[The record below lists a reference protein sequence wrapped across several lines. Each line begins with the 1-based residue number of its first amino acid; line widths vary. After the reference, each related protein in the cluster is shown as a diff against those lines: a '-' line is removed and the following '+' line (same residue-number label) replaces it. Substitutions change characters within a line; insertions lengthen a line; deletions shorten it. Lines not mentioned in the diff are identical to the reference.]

1 MNGIMKHAFLPLLA
15 AGVLAVGAQAAFA
28 EPDAITVGQKID
40 YRQEWDDNLGKS
52 LCEFKYPELCLSEED
67 ESWYPALAAALD
79 ELNKE
84 EVSALDTTFNEY
96 LNDAKEMAAEN
107 PEYFMTFSDER
118 CYWVQRSDEAA
129 LSAVE
134 TLSAYTGGV
143 HGWSGYKSVNLDPL
157 SGKTLMF
164 SDVVNDEEEF
174 RALMK
179 EALDEKYPDMDW
191 SMGQDHLDNGSLE
204 NGDFVWTVGNNGVTV
219 WFSHY
224 EISSYAAGLQN
235 VTIPFEEHEDL
246 FNPKFTDA
254 RDNYAFGFPIW
265 DTASIDADDDGIMDE
280 VSYYGGYAGEEYF
293 GYNSLNVV
301 MNGETTTFDT
311 WCYDVEGSF
320 VVSDGRTYLYLW
332 STTDN
337 DYELLDV
344 FDLTSGHAVH
354 VSENGF
360 GRHFASGASEDDW
373 LTYQFT
379 DPSDFILDV
388 RTDMLSTISA
398 SRHYRTSADGS
409 PEPVG
414 EFFEFGWPLT
424 ITVKQDFETSFVDEN
439 GADLGTGTVPAGTEL
454 TLIRTD
460 DENWTDA
467 RLSDGRIARIY
478 VIQDTWPRTV
488 DGKAIDDL
496 FDGLLF
502 AG

>member
-1 MNGIMKHAFLPLLA
+1 MNGTLKTALLPLLA
-15 AGVLAVGAQAAFA
+15 AGVLAAGAHAAFA
-28 EPDAITVGQKID
+28 EPDTITVGQKIN
-40 YRQEWDDNLGKS
+40 YRQEWDENLGKS
-52 LCEFKYPELCLSEED
+52 LCEFKYPELLLSEED

-79 ELNKE
+79 QRNKE

-96 LNDAKEMAAEN
+96 LNDAKEMAVEN
-107 PEYFMTFSDER
+107 PDYFMTFSDDR
-118 CYWVQRSDEAA
+118 YYWVQRSDEAA
-129 LSAVE
+129 LSFVE

-143 HGWSGYKSVNLDPL
+143 HGWSGYKSFNYDPL

-179 EALDEKYPDMDW
+179 EALNDKYPDMDW
-191 SMGQDHLDNGSLE
+191 YMGQDKLDNGSFE
-204 NGDFVWTVGNNGVTV
+204 NGDFVWTVGNAGVTV
-219 WFSHY
+219 WFSNY
-224 EISSYAAGLQN
+224 DIASYAAGLQD
-235 VTIPFEEHEDL
+235 VLIPYEEHDGL
-246 FNPKFTDA
+246 FNPKYTDA
-254 RDNYAFGFPIW
+254 QDNYAYGYPKW
-265 DTASIDADDDGIMDE
+265 VTASIDADGDGVMDE
-280 VSYYGGYAGEEYF
+280 VSYYGEYSGEYAYSGL
-293 GYNSLNVV
+293 SVV
-301 MNGETTTFDT
+301 VNGVTTTIDT
-311 WCYDVEGSF
+311 WCYEFEGSF

-337 DYELLDV
+337 DYALLDV
-344 FDLTSGHAVH
+344 FDLSSGTAVH
-354 VSENGF
+354 VSNNGC
-360 GRHFASGASEDDW
+360 GRHFVRGADEEVW
-373 LTYQFT
+373 MTYQFT

-398 SRHYRTSADGS
+398 SRHYRTGADGS

-439 GADLGTGTVPAGTEL
+439 GADLGTDIIPAGTEL

-460 DENWTDA
+460 NESWTDV